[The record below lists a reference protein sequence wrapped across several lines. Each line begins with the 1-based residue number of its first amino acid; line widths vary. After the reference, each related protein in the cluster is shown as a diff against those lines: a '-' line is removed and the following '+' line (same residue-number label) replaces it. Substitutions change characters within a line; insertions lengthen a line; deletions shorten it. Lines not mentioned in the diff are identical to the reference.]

1 MNIKAMLT
9 NGFARNVGSFDR
21 IVRAIFALSVPVLYL
36 SGLIDGTAALIL
48 GVLAALI
55 LRTSV
60 TGKCGIY
67 YGLGLS
73 TYRRDASD
81 QARPRDQHV

>member
-9 NGFARNVGSFDR
+9 NAFERNVGTADR
-21 IVRAIFALSVPVLYL
+21 VVRALFALSVPVLYVT
-36 SGLIDGTAALIL
+36 GLIEGIAAIIL
-48 GVLAALI
+48 AVLAALI

-67 YGLGLS
+67 YGLGRS
-73 TYRRDASD
+73 TYRKESERR
-81 QARPRDQHV
+81 QA